1 MRRAGLLFGLCLAA
15 LFGQAQALS
24 AEAPEPRHPLLSVV
38 IDDLG
43 QSLERDRQV
52 FELPPGVAMAIMPDT
67 PHAAELAREAHQ
79 RGRTLLLHLPMDPA
93 GGPFAWSPELPAAEL
108 SRRLDAALAAVPYVQ
123 GVNNH
128 EGSRMTA
135 DRAGMDL
142 LMATLQERHLF
153 FLDSRTSAATVA
165 AAAAQ
170 QHGLASLSRDVFLD
184 DQPDE
189 ASIAR
194 QLQTGIALARKQGS
208 ALLIGHPRP
217 ATLRVLARELPK
229 LRAAGIELV
238 EPTLLIAER
247 GNRAMAAHGKNGV
260 YR

>member
-1 MRRAGLLFGLCLAA
+1 MRQARLLFGLCLAA
-15 LFGQAQALS
+15 LLGPAQVFAQ
-24 AEAPEPRHPLLSVV
+24 PLLSVV

-43 QSLERDRQV
+43 QNLPRDRQV
-52 FELPPGVAMAIMPDT
+52 FDLPAPVALAIMPDT

-79 RGRTLLLHLPMDPA
+79 RGRTLILHLPMDPA
-93 GGPFAWSPELPAAEL
+93 GGPYAWRPELPAAEL
-108 SRRLDAALAAVPYVQ
+108 SRRLAAALAAVPYVQ

-142 LMATLQERHLF
+142 LMQDLQQRHLF

-165 AAAAQ
+165 AAQAQ
-170 QHGLASLSRDVFLD
+170 KLGLASLSRDVFLD

-189 ASIAR
+189 ADVAR
-194 QLQTGIALARKQGS
+194 QLQIGIELARKQGT
-208 ALLIGHPRP
+208 ALLIGHPKP
-217 ATLRVLARELPK
+217 ATLKVLARELPK
-229 LRAAGIELV
+229 LKSAGIELV
-238 EPTLLIAER
+238 EPNLLIAER

>member
-1 MRRAGLLFGLCLAA
+1 MRQARQLFGLCLAA
-15 LFGQAQALS
+15 LLGPAQVFAQ
-24 AEAPEPRHPLLSVV
+24 PLLSVV

-43 QSLERDRQV
+43 QNLPRDRQV
-52 FELPPGVAMAIMPDT
+52 FALPAPVALAIMPDT
-67 PHAAELAREAHQ
+67 PHAAELAREGHQ
-79 RGRTLLLHLPMDPA
+79 AGRTLLLHLPMDPA
-93 GGPFAWSPELPAAEL
+93 GGPYAWQPELPPEEL
-108 SRRLDAALAAVPYVQ
+108 SKRLAAALQAVPYVQ

-135 DRAGMDL
+135 NRPGMAL
-142 LMATLQERHLF
+142 LMQALQERHLF

-165 AAAAQ
+165 AAEAQ
-170 QHGLASLSRDVFLD
+170 KLGLASLSRDVFLD

-194 QLQTGIALARKQGS
+194 QLQAGVELARKQGS

-217 ATLRVLARELPK
+217 ATLAVLARELPK
-229 LRAAGIELV
+229 LKAAGIELV

>member
-1 MRRAGLLFGLCLAA
+1 MRRARLLFGLCLAA
-15 LFGQAQALS
+15 LLGQAQA
-24 AEAPEPRHPLLSVV
+24 RPLLSVV

-43 QSLERDRQV
+43 QNLARDRQV
-52 FELPPGVAMAIMPDT
+52 FELPPAVALAIMPDT

-79 RGRTLLLHLPMDPA
+79 RGRTLILHLPMDPA
-93 GGPFAWSPELPAAEL
+93 GGPYAWRPDLPRAEL
-108 SRRLDAALAAVPYVQ
+108 ARRLDAALAAVPFVQ

-142 LMATLQERHLF
+142 LMGTLQERHLF

-165 AAAAQ
+165 AAEAQ
-170 QHGLASLSRDVFLD
+170 KRGLASLSRDVFLD

-194 QLQTGIALARKQGS
+194 QLQTGVALARKQGS

-217 ATLRVLARELPK
+217 ATLRVLLRELPK
-229 LRAAGIELV
+229 LKAAGIELV
-238 EPTLLIAER
+238 KPDLLIAER
-247 GNRAMAAHGKNGV
+247 GNRAMAAHGKDGV